1 MAWATGEPMDLRERV
16 FNWSPVE
23 AGSGGTVWC
32 VEQELCPT
40 FMPGDLVVPDKL
52 SGHKKPAIGTAIRA
66 KGARLLVL
74 PPYSPD
80 LNPIEQVFTKLKHL
94 LRKPQSAP
102 RRQPGSASGR
112 SWTRLRR
119 KSAKITWPKPGMCRP
134 NVTRFEDSALSV
146 G

>member
-23 AGSGGTVWC
+23 AGSGGMAWC

-80 LNPIEQVFTKLKHL
+80 LNPIEQVFTKLRHL
-94 LRKPQSAP
+94 LRKAAERTKEATWQ
-102 RRQPGSASGR
+102 RIGSLLDAFTAQECKNYLAKAGYAS
-112 SWTRLRR
+112 T
-119 KSAKITWPKPGMCRP
+119 
-134 NVTRFEDSALSV
+134 
-146 G
+146 